1 MTGLVLLRKDRITE
15 ETEKTFLKN
24 DKSNKNI
31 IFFTP
36 ELSHSIFLFHKCF
49 RKIRKMKEKEI
60 NTGDDL
66 ILEVGSVSHRAR
78 SSGYNAYRQL
88 WIWPNGYKD
97 NLC

>member
-49 RKIRKMKEKEI
+49 RKIQKIKEKDI
-60 NTGDDL
+60 NTG
-66 ILEVGSVSHRAR
+66 R
-78 SSGYNAYRQL
+78 SSGYNAYKQL